1 MLAGSL
7 VRLGRVRIDRR
18 RGLAEELVVS
28 FEHLGI
34 VLDFSR
40 LFAHL
45 SPSIESVK
53 GVVLAGGTG
62 SRLDPLTRVTNK
74 HLLPVGDR
82 PMVQWAVD
90 FLREAGIDDLLLV
103 TGADHVDDFRR
114 YFGDELA
121 FAQQEEAGGIAE
133 ALGLARNFAD
143 GDRIAVLL
151 ADNLFSAPV
160 TDTVR
165 NFESQE
171 RGARVLLARVRE
183 AEHLRHLGVPR
194 IEGERIVEIV
204 EKPHDPPSGLAVT
217 GLYCYDADVFDVV
230 ERLEPSPRG
239 ELEITD
245 VNNHYVRE
253 GTLEHDVFEGYW
265 GDAGESVDAYYEVIE
280 RFRRPHF
287 GSDRTRP
294 VALKRFEDARGWL
307 TEIARTSGLPKP
319 IRQTNVSF
327 SRQGT
332 IRGLHYH
339 ERGQDDLFVCLQG
352 RARVVALDRDTGET
366 FCEDIGDDNF
376 TAVYIP
382 GNLAHGF
389 EALTDVLMLY
399 HVTEEYDAG
408 DPDEREWPW
417 DDPRV
422 VHLWSTKSP
431 ILSERDAVGS

>member
-1 MLAGSL
+1 
-7 VRLGRVRIDRR
+7 
-18 RGLAEELVVS
+18 
-28 FEHLGI
+28 
-34 VLDFSR
+34 
-40 LFAHL
+40 
-45 SPSIESVK
+45 VK

-74 HLLPVGDR
+74 HLLPVGDK

-90 FLREAGIDDLLLV
+90 FLEQAGVSDLLLV
-103 TGADHVDDFRR
+103 TGADHVDDFRA
-114 YFGDELA
+114 YFGDDVRYA
-121 FAQQEEAGGIAE
+121 KQERAGGIAE
-133 ALGLARNFAD
+133 ALGLARSFAH
-143 GDRIAVLL
+143 GERIVVLL
-151 ADNLFSAPV
+151 ADNIFGGSIAPV
-160 TDTVR
+160 IR
-165 NFESQE
+165 NFEAQQA
-171 RGARVLLARVRE
+171 GARVLLARVRE
-183 AEHLRHLGVPR
+183 VEHLRHLGVPR
-194 IEGERIVEIV
+194 LDNGRIVEIV
-204 EKPHDPPSGLAVT
+204 EKPQDPPSGLAVT
-217 GLYCYDADVFDVV
+217 GLYCYDADVFEIV
-230 ERLEPSPRG
+230 EELEPSARG

-253 GTLEHDVFEGYW
+253 GTLEYDVFEGYW

-280 RFRRPHF
+280 RVRRPHF

-294 VALKRFEDARGWL
+294 VALRRFEDARGWL
-307 TEIARTSGLPKP
+307 AEIARTSALPKP

-366 FCEDIGDDNF
+366 FSEDIGDGNF
-376 TAVYIP
+376 SAVYVP

-399 HVTEEYDAG
+399 HVSEEYDAG
-408 DPDEREWPW
+408 DPDEHEWPW

-422 VHLWSTKSP
+422 VDLWSTRSP
-431 ILSERDAVGS
+431 ILSVRDTAES